1 MKAIVYHGRKD
12 VRYQNVAEPLQIGPH
27 EVRLK
32 VKYAG
37 LCHTD
42 FNEYLHGPLFI
53 AQTPHPRT
61 GRSIPI
67 VIGHEFSGEVLE
79 IGKQVDQIRVGDHVA
94 VNAVDSCGHCTF
106 CRRGTPSLCTSVA
119 YIGFARDGGFAEYAV
134 VPARCCFR
142 LKPEMSC
149 QAGALVE
156 PLAVALHAVRQARVP
171 IGSRAAVVGGGAI
184 GLCTLQALR
193 ATGMLDVLV
202 IDKAKA
208 KEPFARQ
215 MGASA
220 FLDPADPDLV
230 RTVRELTDGIGVDV
244 AFECVGSP
252 VALRTAVEVTGG
264 GGTICVAGIFP
275 APFEFD
281 LNTLLMQEK
290 SIVTS
295 LGYSDEFP
303 VVIAML
309 ADGRLAAEPLI
320 TRTVSLAEGVEM
332 GLNKYEDISVTN
344 IRTLIRIES

>member
-1 MKAIVYHGRKD
+1 
-12 VRYQNVAEPLQIGPH
+12 
-27 EVRLK
+27 
-32 VKYAG
+32 
-37 LCHTD
+37 
-42 FNEYLHGPLFI
+42 
-53 AQTPHPRT
+53 
-61 GRSIPI
+61 
-67 VIGHEFSGEVLE
+67 
-79 IGKQVDQIRVGDHVA
+79 
-94 VNAVDSCGHCTF
+94 
-106 CRRGTPSLCTSVA
+106 
-119 YIGFARDGGFAEYAV
+119 
-134 VPARCCFR
+134 
-142 LKPEMSC
+142 
-149 QAGALVE
+149 
-156 PLAVALHAVRQARVP
+156 
-171 IGSRAAVVGGGAI
+171 
-184 GLCTLQALR
+184 
-193 ATGMLDVLV
+193 MLDVLV

-281 LNTLLMQEK
+281 LNALLMQEK

-303 VVIAML
+303 MVIAML

-320 TRTVSLAEGVEM
+320 TRTVSLAEGVEI